1 MVIFDEFTAIT
12 YSGSI
17 GTKGMVDIVQIDRGD
32 VTIQGIVKTGSIS
45 FTTAQSET
53 LSLNNT
59 SIINESIT
67 TTGNKIHTLAI
78 SNDLTTGASGSGSV
92 GSDSNHLKTV
102 QFNGVDSK
110 ITIDSEDFY
119 SSITTKTN
127 NQGTAIFNANNGLTD
142 DLGGENLNLKL
153 VQ

>member
-1 MVIFDEFTAIT
+1 MVIFDELTAIT

-17 GTKGMVDIVQIDRGD
+17 GTKGMVDIVQIDGGD
-32 VTIQGIVKTGSIS
+32 VTIQGTVKTGSIS
-45 FTTAQSET
+45 FTTAQSAT

-92 GSDSNHLKTV
+92 GSQT
-102 QFNGVDSK
+102 Q
-110 ITIDSEDFY
+110 IT
-119 SSITTKTN
+119 
-127 NQGTAIFNANNGLTD
+127 
-142 DLGGENLNLKL
+142 LKL
-153 VQ
+153 FSSRV

>member
-1 MVIFDEFTAIT
+1 M
-12 YSGSI
+12 
-17 GTKGMVDIVQIDRGD
+17 
-32 VTIQGIVKTGSIS
+32 KTGSIS
-45 FTTAQSET
+45 FTTAQSAT

-78 SNDLTTGASGSGSV
+78 SNDLTTGASCSGSV
-92 GSDSNHLKTV
+92 GSDSSHLKTV
-102 QFNGVDSK
+102 QFNGVDSN

-127 NQGTAIFNANNGLTD
+127 NQGTAIFNANNGFTD

>member
-1 MVIFDEFTAIT
+1 M
-12 YSGSI
+12 
-17 GTKGMVDIVQIDRGD
+17 
-32 VTIQGIVKTGSIS
+32 KTGSIS
-45 FTTAQSET
+45 FTTAQSAT

-59 SIINESIT
+59 SIINESIM

-78 SNDLTTGASGSGSV
+78 SNDLTTGASGSGSA
-92 GSDSNHLKTV
+92 GSDSNYLKTV

-127 NQGTAIFNANNGLTD
+127 NQGTAIFNANSGFTD

>member
-17 GTKGMVDIVQIDRGD
+17 GAKGMVDIVQIDGGD
-32 VTIQGIVKTGSIS
+32 VTIQGTVKTGSIS
-45 FTTAQSET
+45 FTTAQSAT

-92 GSDSNHLKTV
+92 GSKTHLKTV